1 MNHVLGSADGSC
13 IVVFVELSNQGRE
26 VNHMTK
32 NDNGLTMK
40 QWLAKVDV
48 ILEGICGLGHADLAD
63 FPIYDMWS
71 DGANPREGAESALEY
86 SDFPMEELC

>member
-1 MNHVLGSADGSC
+1 MGSNHHSIV
-13 IVVFVELSNQGRE
+13 VVFVELSQGRE

-63 FPIYDMWS
+63 FPKS
-71 DGANPREGAESALEY
+71 
-86 SDFPMEELC
+86 

>member
-1 MNHVLGSADGSC
+1 MGSNHHSIV
-13 IVVFVELSNQGRE
+13 VVFVELSQGRE

-32 NDNGLTMK
+32 NENGLTMK

-48 ILEGICGLGHADLAD
+48 ILEGVCGLGHADLAD

-71 DGANPREGAESALEY
+71 EGATPREGAESALEY
-86 SDFPMEELC
+86 SDFPMEEI

>member
-1 MNHVLGSADGSC
+1 
-13 IVVFVELSNQGRE
+13 
-26 VNHMTK
+26 MTK

-48 ILEGICGLGHADLAD
+48 ILEGICGLGHADLVD

-71 DGANPREGAESALEY
+71 EGATPREGAESALEY

>member
-1 MNHVLGSADGSC
+1 
-13 IVVFVELSNQGRE
+13 
-26 VNHMTK
+26 MTK
-32 NDNGLTMK
+32 NDNMTKTKRVEGLTIR
-40 QWLAKVDV
+40 QWLVKVDV

-71 DGANPREGAESALEY
+71 EGATPREGAESALEY

>member
-1 MNHVLGSADGSC
+1 MGSNHHSIV
-13 IVVFVELSNQGRE
+13 VVFVELSQGRE

-32 NDNGLTMK
+32 NENGLTMK

-71 DGANPREGAESALEY
+71 EGATPREGAESALEY
-86 SDFPMEELC
+86 SDFPMEEI